1 MPMNIDITRDI
12 DDRILITAYSMD
24 NLRGTSFEVSYDE
37 QFCRDSIADCEGIE
51 PDEFESLDQLYQ
63 LMAEHCEIMRDQK
76 TDKLVLYLPDP
87 PPDGPTMEKE
97 LARKRAKKKWD
108 SLDEDGNGVL
118 EGDELNGLA
127 EWVWTSFHPGGKPI
141 SDREK
146 AKLKKK
152 LLKRIAVKHKGQ
164 MTFEDFHD
172 WFLKTCD
179 EIESFRA
186 LQAKHGIRKGN

>member
-1 MPMNIDITRDI
+1 MIVPEGASAGQTLSCIIIPAVAHPGDE
-12 DDRILITAYSMD
+12 ILIVTPTGEQMAIDMD
-24 NLRGTSFEVSYDE
+24 VEEIVLTLR
-37 QFCRDSIADCEGIE
+37 
-51 PDEFESLDQLYQ
+51 
-63 LMAEHCEIMRDQK
+63 MR
-76 TDKLVLYLPDP
+76 LAAR
-87 PPDGPTMEKE
+87 EKE

-108 SLDEDGNGVL
+108 SLGEDGNGVL

-186 LQAKHGIRKGN
+186 LQAKHGIRKK